1 MPPSQPGCRN
11 IQLRRGHLRPTPTYT
26 FLNLKLLLARDNY
39 EYGVYIKN
47 VNDAITP
54 FAIGDS
60 GYHGFNPPRSFGLEF
75 SYSR

>member
-1 MPPSQPGCRN
+1 MGDT
-11 IQLRRGHLRPTPTYT
+11 LRSTPTCT
-26 FLNLKLLLARDNY
+26 FLNLKLLLDRDNY

-47 VNDAITP
+47 VNDAIAP

-75 SYSR
+75 SYGK